1 MHYVLSQPPPEGRV
15 TSPIPVVIDTDIG
28 ADPDDALALILAL
41 ASPEVDVRGVTI
53 VSGDV
58 GWRALIATRL
68 LGMAGRSDI
77 PVFLGRSQLRQM
89 SGAEGKGVLDR
100 PYDGHEASIQTT
112 PTVDWLLAE
121 SRRNSFHLVAIGPLT
136 NVAAAIEEDREFA
149 GRLLGLT
156 VMGGLLDERTMPI
169 AWQRAIEER
178 GGAAWPDYNTTCD
191 PAAALTVAR
200 CGIPITWVTLDVTMR
215 APLRAAMRR
224 LLPPEHPLGAAL
236 GRMIDAWHAVWFPT
250 ALPPPDD
257 PSPVPADA
265 VAILHDPLAVAVLF
279 AGEWLRLRSAQLASG
294 IEGGVFRLREQ
305 PGGAPGRLAAEVDGP
320 GFEAFLVARI
330 VRHMARLSASEAP

>member
-58 GWRALIATRL
+58 GWRARIATRL

-77 PVFLGRSQLRQM
+77 PVFLGRGEPRQM

-100 PYDGHEASIQTT
+100 PYDSHEASIQTT
-112 PTVDWLLAE
+112 PAVDWLLAE

-136 NVAAAIEEDREFA
+136 NVAAAIEEDREFT

-169 AWQRAIEER
+169 AWRRAIEER
-178 GGAAWPDYNTTCD
+178 GPAAWPDYNTMCD

-215 APLRAAMRR
+215 APLRAAARAM
-224 LLPPEHPLGAAL
+224 LPADDPLGAAL
-236 GRMIDAWHAVWFPT
+236 GRMIDAWHAHWFPA

-265 VAILHDPLAVAVLF
+265 VAILHDPLAVAALF
-279 AGEWLRLRSAQLASG
+279 AGDWLRLRPARLAGG
-294 IEGGVFRLREQ
+294 IEDGAFRLREQ
-305 PGGAPGRLAAEVDGP
+305 LEGAPGWLAAEVDG
-320 GFEAFLVARI
+320 GAFETFLVARI
-330 VRHMARLSASEAP
+330 VRQIARLSVSSSR

>member
-1 MHYVLSQPPPEGRV
+1 V
-15 TSPIPVVIDTDIG
+15 TPPIPIVIDTDVG

-58 GWRALIATRL
+58 RWRARIATRL

-77 PVFLGRSQLRQM
+77 PVFLGDGQPDEM
-89 SGAEGKGVLDR
+89 SGAEGQGLLGF
-100 PYDGHEASIQTT
+100 PYDGPEATVQTT
-112 PTVDWLLAE
+112 PAVDWLLAE
-121 SRRNSFHLVAIGPLT
+121 SRRDPFHLVAIGPLT

-169 AWQRAIEER
+169 AWQRAIAER
-178 GGAAWPDYNTTCD
+178 GPVAWPDYNTMCD
-191 PAAALTVAR
+191 PVAALTVAP
-200 CGIPITWVTLDVTMR
+200 CGMPITWITLDVTMR
-215 APLRAAMRR
+215 APLRATARR
-224 LLPPEHPLGAAL
+224 LLRPDHPLGASL
-236 GRMIDAWHAVWFPT
+236 GRMIDDWQAFWFPT

-265 VAILHDPLAVAVLF
+265 VAILHDPLAVAALF
-279 AGEWLRLRSAQLASG
+279 PGEWLRLRPARLTCS
-294 IEGGVFRLREQ
+294 IEDGVFRLHER
-305 PGGAPGRLAAEVDGP
+305 PGGAPGRLAAEVDGT
-320 GFEAFLVARI
+320 GFEALLVARI
-330 VRHMARLSASEAP
+330 MRHIGQRSVSTLL

>member
-1 MHYVLSQPPPEGRV
+1 M
-15 TSPIPVVIDTDIG
+15 TSPIPIVIDTDIG
-28 ADPDDALALILAL
+28 ADPDDALALMLAL

-58 GWRALIATRL
+58 AWRARITTRL
-68 LGMAGRSDI
+68 LGMADRADL
-77 PVFLGRSQLRQM
+77 PVFLGCGNSDQM
-89 SGAEGKGVLDR
+89 SGAEGQGVLDQ
-100 PYDGHEASIQTT
+100 PYNGPEATVQNT
-112 PTVDWLLAE
+112 PAVDWLLAE
-121 SRRNSFHLVAIGPLT
+121 SRRRPFHLVAIGPLT
-136 NVAAAIEEDREFA
+136 NVAAAIVQDPEFA
-149 GRLLGLT
+149 ECLLGLT

-169 AWQRAIEER
+169 PWQRAIHER
-178 GGAAWPDYNTTCD
+178 GTTAWPDYNTMCD
-191 PAAALTVAR
+191 PAAALIVAR
-200 CGIPITWVTLDVTMR
+200 CGIPITWVTLDVTMH
-215 APLRAAMRR
+215 APLRAATRGT
-224 LLPPEHPLGAAL
+224 LPADHPLGVAL
-236 GRMIDAWHAVWFPT
+236 GRMIDAWHAFWFPT

>member
-1 MHYVLSQPPPEGRV
+1 V
-15 TSPIPVVIDTDIG
+15 TSPIPIVIDTDVG

-58 GWRALIATRL
+58 SWRARIATRL
-68 LGMAGRSDI
+68 LGMAGRSDV
-77 PVFLGRSQLRQM
+77 PVFLGRGEPQQM
-89 SGAEGKGVLDR
+89 SGSEGEGILDL
-100 PYDGHEASIQTT
+100 PYRGPEATVATT
-112 PTVDWLLAE
+112 PAVDWLLAE
-121 SRRNSFHLVAIGPLT
+121 SRRAHFHLVAIGPLT
-136 NVAAAIEEDREFA
+136 NVAAAIEADPEFA

-169 AWQRAIEER
+169 AWQRAIQER

-200 CGIPITWVTLDVTMR
+200 CGIPITWVTLDITMR
-215 APLRAAMRR
+215 APLRAAARER
-224 LLPPEHPLGAAL
+224 LPQEHPLGAAL
-236 GRMIDAWHAVWFPT
+236 GRMIDTWLAAWFPT

-265 VAILHDPLAVAVLF
+265 VAILHDPLAVAALF
-279 AGEWLRLRSAQLASG
+279 PGEWLRLRPTRLASG
-294 IEGGVFRLREQ
+294 IEDGVFRLHEHPDGSVGQ
-305 PGGAPGRLAAEVDGP
+305 LAAEVDGA
-320 GFEAFLVARI
+320 GFEAFLLARI
-330 VRHMARLSASEAP
+330 MRLIE